1 MLKQCFIEFLGTGL
15 IIFLGITSFAISK
28 LTNFHFNNY
37 EISFFW
43 GLGVFISVYFSFSIS
58 GAHLNPAITIFL
70 WLSYRFNQKKVI
82 PYIIS
87 QIAGAFFFTVLM
99 YLICYNLFNSFKSQ
113 YNIVPGTQKSL
124 ELASVFCAFPKE
136 NCNLIHDF
144 TLEMS
149 VGMIFIIILMKIN
162 EKNNLFPSCSFI
174 NPFLIGMLIT
184 IINLLL
190 GSYNNITLNPARDLG
205 PRIFLSLIGWGKLA
219 FTGSDN
225 MIFPYFLIPTIA
237 PILGINLGGWIYT
250 IYIKK

>member
-1 MLKQCFIEFLGTGL
+1 LSSQ
-15 IIFLGITSFAISK
+15 
-28 LTNFHFNNY
+28 
-37 EISFFW
+37 
-43 GLGVFISVYFSFSIS
+43 FS
-58 GAHLNPAITIFL
+58 
-70 WLSYRFNQKKVI
+70 QKKVI

-99 YLICYNLFNSFKSQ
+99 YLICYNLFNSFESQ
-113 YNIVPGTQKSL
+113 YNIIRGTKKSL

-136 NCNLIHDF
+136 DHNLIHDF
-144 TLEMS
+144 ILEIFI
-149 VGMIFIIILMKIN
+149 GTIFIIILMKIN

-174 NPFLIGMLIT
+174 NPFLIGMLIA

-190 GSYNNITLNPARDLG
+190 SSYNITLNPARDLG

-225 MIFPYFLIPTIA
+225 MIFPYFLIPTIT